1 MTSLS
6 RELDRLNLEAFRS
19 LLEEVKRNP
28 KPASKINRW
37 DARVR
42 ELGEGSNFRSYA
54 RDHNLLISE
63 PSELRRHGK
72 SPNAVEFV
80 ISASRDRTGDLDQN
94 IKLLKEYL
102 GGREIVLDV
111 LNPGSD
117 EIEDPRITVA
127 KVERILKHADPR
139 KIYLNPDC
147 GPGIFSKAPSN
158 TPRSAF
164 RKSRPMRVVPKN

>member
-6 RELDRLNLEAFRS
+6 RELDRLDLEAFRS

-28 KPASKINRW
+28 EPASKINRW

-72 SPNAVEFV
+72 SPNAVEFL

-111 LNPGSD
+111 
-117 EIEDPRITVA
+117 
-127 KVERILKHADPR
+127 
-139 KIYLNPDC
+139 
-147 GPGIFSKAPSN
+147 
-158 TPRSAF
+158 
-164 RKSRPMRVVPKN
+164 